1 MQIRGEPCKVDLMR
15 SGYNKRV
22 IILFIFAIAAF
33 LSWWLSS
40 TGPSFIPHLEVKR
53 HDPDYYLVNFTLT
66 TMDDKGNPK
75 HQLSADNMYHY
86 PDDDTAN
93 LENPRLVVYQN
104 EKDSWEIRADSGLVS
119 EEGNSVFLQGDVFV
133 NRLNTQP
140 DHGLENRFRC
150 FRCNNF
156 QIINPMDQKQGVVC
170 LVRVLCQLQRPG
182 IISSLCAVNRK
193 CILA

>member
-1 MQIRGEPCKVDLMR
+1 MR

-40 TGPSFIPHLEVKR
+40 TGPSFIPRLEVKR

-66 TMDDKGNPK
+66 TMDDNGNPK

-86 PDDDTAN
+86 PDDDTAS

-104 EKDSWEIRADSGLVS
+104 DIDSWEIRADSGLVS

-133 NRLNTQP
+133 NRLNSQP
-140 DHGLENRFRC
+140 DHGLE
-150 FRCNNF
+150 
-156 QIINPMDQKQGVVC
+156 IITRDLTIKPEEETASTEQAIIIKDHYGVTEGVGMHAN
-170 LVRVLCQLQRPG
+170 LKERRLQLMSQVKGNYQPPHD
-182 IISSLCAVNRK
+182 
-193 CILA
+193 